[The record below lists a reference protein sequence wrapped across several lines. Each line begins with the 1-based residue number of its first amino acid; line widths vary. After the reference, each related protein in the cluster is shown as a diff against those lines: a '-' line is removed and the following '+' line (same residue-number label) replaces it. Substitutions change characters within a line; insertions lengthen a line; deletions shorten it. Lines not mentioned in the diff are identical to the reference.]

1 MSSNHLRITHVVR
14 AKPPGELG
22 GAESHLFDLATAQL
36 AAGHDVRV
44 VLLGPAQIGG
54 TLSERVPTVG
64 TESMSMA
71 AWLWKLGIELQAN
84 RPDVLHSHGYRAD
97 LIAASLRLLGS
108 GAPRWVSAMTAH
120 GFIRTSLELQMLTRL
135 NERALRW
142 ADVVIAVS
150 SAEARRLAALL
161 RRPVDFVPNGVARVE
176 QVPRVQA
183 RAALNSDPARR
194 AVAFVGRLSAEK
206 RPDLFVDMA
215 AIVAREQPGTDFL
228 VIGAG
233 PLLERIKQRAAA
245 VDANVMFMGLVPNA
259 ASYMSA
265 IDVLV
270 CPSDTE
276 GTPRTVIEAIL
287 VGVPVVAT
295 RVGGLPDLIID
306 GQTGLLV
313 EPGCPAPLAEAV
325 VRLLRDPAA
334 ARKMSS
340 QARSDAANRFSAQLM
355 ADGVT
360 GAYRSHL
367 ASRLES
373 SERRKTA
380 RVERVDRRLA

>member
-14 AKPPGELG
+14 AKPPGEIG

-44 VLLGPAQIGG
+44 VLLGPAQIDG
-54 TLSERVPTVG
+54 TLRERVPTVG

-71 AWLWKLGIELQAN
+71 AWLWKLGTEVQAN

-97 LIAASLRLLGS
+97 LIAASLRSLRS

-183 RAALNSDPARR
+183 RAALNSNPARR

-233 PLLERIKQRAAA
+233 PLLEKIKQRAAA
-245 VDANVMFMGLVPNA
+245 VGANVMFMGLVPNA
-259 ASYMSA
+259 ASFMSA

-270 CPSDTE
+270 CPSDAE

-313 EPGCPAPLAEAV
+313 GPGCPASLAEAV
-325 VRLLRDPAA
+325 VWLLRDPAA
-334 ARKMSS
+334 ARKMSN

-355 ADGVT
+355 AEGVT

-367 ASRLES
+367 ATRLES
-373 SERRKTA
+373 SQRRKTA
-380 RVERVDRRLA
+380 RVDRVDRRLA

>member
-1 MSSNHLRITHVVR
+1 MSVDHLRITHAIR

-44 VLLGPAQIGG
+44 VLLGPAQIGR
-54 TLSERVPTVG
+54 TLRERVPTVG

-71 AWLWKLGIELQAN
+71 AWLWKLRTELQAN

-97 LIAASLRLLGS
+97 LIAAALRSPG
-108 GAPRWVSAMTAH
+108 GGTPRWVSAMTAH
-120 GFIRTSLELQMLTRL
+120 GFIRTSLGLQMLTRL

-150 SAEARRLAALL
+150 SVEARRLGALL

-183 RAALNSDPARR
+183 RAALNSDPARC

-228 VIGAG
+228 IIGTG
-233 PLLERIKQRAAA
+233 PMLERIKQRAAA
-245 VDANVMFMGLVPNA
+245 VGTHVVFVGLVPNV
-259 ASYMSA
+259 ASLMGA
-265 IDVLV
+265 LDVLV
-270 CPSDTE
+270 CTSDTE
-276 GTPRTVIEAIL
+276 GTPRTVIEAML
-287 VGVPVVAT
+287 AGVPVVAT
-295 RVGGLPDLIID
+295 RVGGLPDLISD

-313 EPGCPAPLAEAV
+313 EPGCPASLADAV
-325 VRLLRDPAA
+325 IRLLRDPTAVQ
-334 ARKMSS
+334 KMGS
-340 QARSDAANRFSAQLM
+340 QACASANSRFSAQLM
-355 ADGVT
+355 ADRIT
-360 GAYRSHL
+360 NSYRSHL
-367 ASRLES
+367 AARLGP
-373 SERRKTA
+373 SERRTTA
-380 RVERVDRRLA
+380 RVDRVNRRLA